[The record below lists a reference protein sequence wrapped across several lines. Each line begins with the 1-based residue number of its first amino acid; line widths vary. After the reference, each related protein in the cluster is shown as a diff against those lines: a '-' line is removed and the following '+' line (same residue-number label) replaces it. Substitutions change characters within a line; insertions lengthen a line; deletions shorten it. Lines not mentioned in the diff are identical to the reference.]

1 VLSLGFSLAINEI
14 NKLSKLSYI
23 FRLDS
28 LVHKIHPYD
37 FLRHVLILSPLSAGP
52 AGKAYPMQKS
62 NVKVRERVLFYLT
75 AIAFSY

>member
-14 NKLSKLSYI
+14 NRLSKLSYI

-37 FLRHVLILSPLSAGP
+37 VLQHVLILSPLVQDQLEGHF
-52 AGKAYPMQKS
+52 Q
-62 NVKVRERVLFYLT
+62 
-75 AIAFSY
+75 